1 MRTCSNLFL
10 CALLAAAW
18 CIWPG
23 CASAQARSVVLDDL
37 TSLRDFAA
45 PYSAPALS
53 SDGGRLAFV
62 TRTTDL
68 ESDAYLHEVHV
79 VETVAPFRHRVI
91 ATAGDIVLG
100 SIRGRRSGVP
110 IDRVALWSPD
120 DVWIAYLVGRDAYAE
135 LWRVRSDGRD
145 ARRVSEAGEHVVS
158 FSWAPDDALVYRT
171 AISAEALAA
180 TRAEAR
186 RFGFHAD
193 NAFEPIYD
201 VAPRIDDASPVAA
214 WRVDVRAGRR
224 AQLAWSQGAQDAAPA
239 RIVPA
244 DARFAD
250 AESPELALEAA
261 FDGGVRRCT
270 HALCQGE
277 LIEAWAASGDS
288 VLFQR
293 QTGHGA
299 LTELS
304 EWSLRDD
311 RVRPIRVTEA
321 RLSGCL
327 YDRARLFCL
336 EDASTQ
342 PQRLVA
348 IDSATG
354 VLQVLW
360 DPNPSW
366 SQLRMPQVERFDT
379 VNPGGQASFAH
390 LVYPLDYVEG
400 RRYPLVIV
408 QYRSRGFL
416 RGGTGGEHPIFP
428 LSTRGYFV
436 LSVDRPEDLERARI
450 MDPNTFLVA
459 AELDGSEH
467 AMKAIALEHFL
478 DVLEARGLIDPDRI
492 AITGMSDG
500 TETLFH
506 MLLTSERRFAAA
518 VTSSPPPDPSSWA
531 LFSADFRVRRAASG
545 AMAPWS
551 AGDSAWADYWRRI
564 SPIYHIE
571 RIRTPIL
578 FNLAETE
585 TLPAMPLIARL
596 QDMAAPYDLYV
607 YPGAYHNKWRPAQVR
622 SAQTRALAWIDLWLR
637 DVDTADAHEVGRTVR
652 WRSMRNAQ
660 SADLP

>member
-1 MRTCSNLFL
+1 MRTCSALLL
-10 CALLAAAW
+10 CALFAAAW
-18 CIWPG
+18 SISPR
-23 CASAQARSVVLDDL
+23 CASAQERSVVLDDL

-45 PYSAPALS
+45 PYRAPALS
-53 SDGGRLAFV
+53 SDGTRVAFV
-62 TRTTDL
+62 TRTADIAR
-68 ESDAYLHEVHV
+68 DAYVHDVHV
-79 VETVAPFRHRVI
+79 VETVAPFRHRII
-91 ATAGDIVLG
+91 ATAGDMILG

-120 DVWIAYLVGRDAYAE
+120 DVWIAFLVGRDAYAE
-135 LWRVRSDGRD
+135 LWRVRPDGRD
-145 ARRVSEAGEHVVS
+145 ARRVSESGEHVVS
-158 FSWAPDDALVYRT
+158 FLWAPDGALLYRT

-180 TRAEAR
+180 TLAEAR
-186 RFGFHAD
+186 RLGFHAD

-201 VAPRIDDASPVAA
+201 VAPRIDDASPIVA
-214 WRVDVRAGRR
+214 WRVAMRTGRR
-224 AQLAWSQGAQDAAPA
+224 TQVEWPQETEVAAPV

-244 DARFAD
+244 DARFAG
-250 AESPELALEAA
+250 AESPELALETD
-261 FDGGVRRCT
+261 FDGEVRRCT

-277 LIEAWAASGDS
+277 LIEAWAANEDS

-293 QTGHGA
+293 RTGHGV
-299 LTELS
+299 LTELA

-311 RVRPIRVTEA
+311 RVRSIRVTEA
-321 RLSGCL
+321 RLSGCF

-348 IDSATG
+348 IDTASGA
-354 VLQVLW
+354 LQVLW

-366 SQLRMPQVERFDT
+366 SQLRMPQVERLDT

-390 LVYPLDYVEG
+390 LIYPLDYVEG

-436 LSVDRPEDLERARI
+436 LSVDRPEDFERARR
-450 MDPNTFLVA
+450 MNANTFLVA

-506 MLLTSERRFAAA
+506 MLLTSQRRFAAA
-518 VTSSPPPDPSSWA
+518 VTSSPPPDPSAWA
-531 LFSADFRVRRAASG
+531 LFSADLRARRAAAG

-551 AGDSAWADYWRRI
+551 EGDSAWVAYWRRI
-564 SPIYHIE
+564 SPIYHTE
-571 RIRTPIL
+571 RMRTPIL
-578 FNLAETE
+578 FNLAESE

-596 QDMAAPYDLYV
+596 QEMAAPYDLYV

-622 SAQTRALAWIDLWLR
+622 AAQTRALAWIDLWLR
-637 DVDTADAHEVGRTVR
+637 DVDTADAYEVGRAPR
-652 WRSMRNAQ
+652 WRSMREAR